1 MVGTFSVRVG
11 GVWRLPY
18 SRVSGVS
25 YLLCAVGG
33 SLFARGSLFRQM
45 ETNASQL
52 GLASRPTH
60 AAFVRA
66 GLNWHAGFAPCG
78 VMIQMYDARVFPR
91 GAPPTSPRT
100 EQKRTRIPSSTRPP
114 RRRADA
120 KIYYYVT
127 S

>member
-78 VMIQMYDARVFPR
+78 VMIQMYDARV
-91 GAPPTSPRT
+91 SP
-100 EQKRTRIPSSTRPP
+100 QGLRPLVLEP
-114 RRRADA
+114 NRNEHGYHPFRRAGA